1 MLFKSRQNWKGSSFI
16 TRWGEH
22 ISFLLSESAQN
33 KDTKIVKIFITDSLN
48 SFCIIL
54 QGVQESFGLI
64 RIWYDNI
71 IWIWKWTSN
80 WSWIKSKS
88 FNFMSESSSD
98 SNSDSDFVTVSYF
111 KSQIQI
117 MFFLSDSDQVSV
129 LDFVSVSNSIQF
141 SILI

>member
-22 ISFLLSESAQN
+22 ISFLPSESAQN
-33 KDTKIVKIFITDSLN
+33 KDTKIVITD

-71 IWIWKWTSN
+71 IWIWKWTWN
-80 WSWIKSKS
+80 WSI
-88 FNFMSESSSD
+88 FESELEADSD
-98 SNSDSDFVTVSYF
+98 SNSDSDLDSY
-111 KSQIQI
+111 
-117 MFFLSDSDQVSV
+117 
-129 LDFVSVSNSIQF
+129 LDFVSDSDSYFVSVSFFKSDLDLVLVSFLWWNSDYVSSCQIQ
-141 SILI
+141 ILIKF